1 MLQLSSERVRAFTLN
16 FSGLYWQFRNENL
29 LLREEDFS
37 QTPFYLIN
45 KVEKY
50 RCVGEMRR
58 PSTQPIS

>member
-16 FSGLYWQFRNENL
+16 CSRLYWKFRNENL
-29 LLREEDFS
+29 LLKEEDFF

-50 RCVGEMRR
+50 RCVGETRR
-58 PSTQPIS
+58 PSMLPIS